1 MRRLWK
7 GGLRAW
13 YAHDLEAARE
23 RERAPLSALFPP
35 VVPPTSA
42 RSTLTP
48 GAVAQGVQGEDWWA
62 AVRVGRSCKSV
73 QCKVQGTEWQHGG
86 GAVQG
91 GS

>member
-1 MRRLWK
+1 MEGW
-7 GGLRAW
+7 
-13 YAHDLEAARE
+13 AARVVRSRFGSGPE
-23 RERAPLSALFPP
+23 RELDPLSALFPP

-48 GAVAQGVQGEDWWA
+48 GAVAQGVQAEDWWA

-86 GAVQG
+86 GAAQG